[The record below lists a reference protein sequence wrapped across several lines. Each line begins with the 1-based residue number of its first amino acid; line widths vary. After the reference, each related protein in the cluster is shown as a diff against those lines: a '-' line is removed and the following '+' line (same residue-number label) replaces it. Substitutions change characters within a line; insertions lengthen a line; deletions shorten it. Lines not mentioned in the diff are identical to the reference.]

1 MGGSFDVV
9 VIGGGP
15 GGYVAALR
23 AAQLGAK
30 TAIVEKDR
38 MGGTCLVRGCIPTKA
53 LLQSAELYT
62 EVKAGAPFGVV
73 VDNLRFDWPA
83 AQKRKT
89 QVVDQ
94 LVKGVEGLLKAGGVT
109 SIRGTARLGGKGV
122 IELDGDQL
130 QARDIVIATGSAISR
145 VPIPGAEL
153 TIDSDRIL
161 ELQEVPKRLA
171 VIGGGVVGM
180 EFAAMFAAL
189 GSKVS
194 VLEML
199 PQVLAMVDSDL
210 VAVYTKHLAK
220 LGGEIHT
227 NSKVTEVAKSGGALR
242 VKFSEGGQDGA
253 VDADQVLMAVG
264 RVPYTQG
271 LEAEKAGVKLERGR
285 VVVDEHLHTDADGVW
300 AIGDVIGGIMLAHV
314 ASYEGVCAV
323 ENIAGHQRTPDY
335 HAAPNCIYTDPEIAH
350 VGLGEKE
357 AKDKGIAVKVGRF
370 PFAASGRALTLGQ
383 TEGYAKVLAD
393 PESGKLLGAHII
405 GPRATDLIAEAT
417 LAIQTGLTMEQL
429 DLTIHAHPTL
439 PESLMEAAL
448 AAQGRAIH
456 VANRRTALPSGAAGG
471 AASPT
476 SGEANQVH
484 SGAISRGAASPT
496 SGEANQAPS
505 GSPTSGEVDQVP
517 TGGMAATSS
526 HRGESNQ
533 NQEKPMAA
541 TVKPSSTPPL
551 VPSAITRK
559 ALELTRDNKDF
570 LLGMH
575 RQMQLIRRF
584 EERAQEQYTKAK
596 IGGYC
601 HLNIGEEATV
611 VGGILALKPNDWIFT
626 SYREHGHAI
635 ARGVDPKAVMAELF
649 GKETG
654 TSHGR
659 GGSMHLVDYGKR
671 FMGGY
676 GIVGGHLPLAVGGAW
691 AVKYR
696 KQPDVIFCM
705 FGDGATNIGAFHE
718 SLNMAKVFNLPVVW
732 YCVNNR
738 YGMGT
743 PVEKASAVADIYKKA
758 CAYDMES
765 IQVDGM
771 NLREVLLKTSEI
783 VEKTRADS
791 EPRFIEAL
799 CYRFRGH
806 SVVDPDK
813 YRSEEDKVKWR
824 KADPIVGFEH
834 ELEKSSLADEEYFKN
849 VRVEIDNEVKDIIQY
864 ADESPDPKTEDLYK
878 YVYAGQWDNDP
889 ALRAER
895 V

>member
-1 MGGSFDVV
+1 MAGSFDLV

-30 TAIVEKDR
+30 VAVVEKDR

-53 LLQSAELYT
+53 LLQSSELYT
-62 EVKAGAPFGVV
+62 LAREGAPFGLVA
-73 VDNLRFDWPA
+73 DGIGFDWA
-83 AQKRKT
+83 VAQKRKT
-89 QVVDQ
+89 AVVDQ

-109 SIRGTARLGGKGV
+109 TLKGSARLAGKGV
-122 IELDGDQL
+122 VDVSGDQV
-130 QARDIVIATGSAISR
+130 QAKDIVIATGSAIAR
-145 VPIPGAEL
+145 IPLPGADL
-153 TIDSDRIL
+153 TIDSDQIL
-161 ELQEVPKRLA
+161 ELKEVPRRLA

-189 GSKVS
+189 GSKVT

-210 VAVYTKHLAK
+210 VAVYIKHLAG
-220 LGGEIHT
+220 LGGDIHT
-227 NSKVTEVAKSGGALR
+227 NSKVAEVVKQSGGLQVR
-242 VKFSEGGQDGA
+242 FSTGGEGGA
-253 VDADQVLMAVG
+253 VDADQVLLAVG

-285 VVVDEHLHTDADGVW
+285 VVVDEHLHTDADGIW

-323 ENIAGHQRTPDY
+323 ENIAGHSSRVPDY

-357 AKDKGIAVKVGRF
+357 AKEKGLDVKVGRF

-383 TEGYAKVLAD
+383 SEGFAKVIAD
-393 PESGKLLGAHII
+393 AQSGKLLGAHII

-417 LAIQTGLTMEQL
+417 LAIQNGLTLEQV

-456 VANRRTALPSGAAGG
+456 IANKR
-471 AASPT
+471 
-476 SGEANQVH
+476 
-484 SGAISRGAASPT
+484 
-496 SGEANQAPS
+496 AP
-505 GSPTSGEVDQVP
+505 
-517 TGGMAATSS
+517 
-526 HRGESNQ
+526 
-533 NQEKPMAA
+533 
-541 TVKPSSTPPL
+541 
-551 VPSAITRK
+551 VPSAVAGASGASAQPTAK
-559 ALELTRDNKDF
+559 ATIQNREEQMAAPIKIPTAAPPNGAINPKSLEPTKANRDV
-570 LLGMH
+570 LLGLH

-611 VGGILALKPNDWIFT
+611 VGGVLALRPNDWIFT

-635 ARGVDPKAVMAELF
+635 ARGIEPKAVMAELF

-659 GGSMHLVDYGKR
+659 GGSMHLVDVSKR

-691 AVKYR
+691 AVKYQ
-696 KQPDVIFCM
+696 KQPDVVFCM

-718 SLNMAKVFNLPVVW
+718 SLNMSKVFDLPVVW
-732 YCVNNR
+732 FCVNNR

-765 IQVDGM
+765 IQIDGM
-771 NLREVLLKTSEI
+771 NVREVLLRTSEI
-783 VEKTRADS
+783 VEKTRKDS
-791 EPRFIEAL
+791 VPRFIESL

-813 YRSEEDKVKWR
+813 YRSAEDKEKWR
-824 KADPIVGFEH
+824 KADPIVAFEH
-834 ELEKSSLADEEYFKN
+834 ELEKSGLADEEYFQKL
-849 VRVEIDNEVKDIIQY
+849 RQEIDAEIRDVIEF
-864 ADESPDPKTEDLYK
+864 ADNSPDPSVADLYK
-878 YVYAGQWDNDP
+878 YTYAGQWDNRP
-889 ALRAER
+889 ELRTER

>member
-1 MGGSFDVV
+1 MAGSFDVV

-53 LLQSAELYT
+53 LLQSSELYT
-62 EVKAGAPFGVV
+62 LAKAGQPFGLVT
-73 VDNLRFDWPA
+73 DKIGFDWPT
-83 AQKRKT
+83 AQKRKS

-94 LVKGVEGLLKAGGVT
+94 LVKGVEGLLKAGGVNSFT
-109 SIRGTARLGGKGV
+109 GAARLAGHGV
-122 IELDGDQL
+122 IDVSGESI
-130 QARDIVIATGSAISR
+130 QARDIVIATGSAVARIQL
-145 VPIPGAEL
+145 PGAEL
-153 TIDSDRIL
+153 TIDSDQIL
-161 ELQEVPKRLA
+161 ELKDVPRRLA

-189 GSKVS
+189 GSKVT

-199 PQVLAMVDSDL
+199 PQVLAMVESDI
-210 VAVYTKHLAK
+210 VATYTKHLAGLGAVIHTDSK
-220 LGGEIHT
+220 VSEVVKGNGGLQVRFSTGGE
-227 NSKVTEVAKSGGALR
+227 GG
-242 VKFSEGGQDGA
+242 V
-253 VDADQVLMAVG
+253 VDADQVLLAVG
-264 RVPYTQG
+264 RVPYTRG
-271 LEAEKAGVKLERGR
+271 LEAEKAGVKLDRHR

-323 ENIAGHQRTPDY
+323 ENIAGHSPRTPDY

-357 AKDKGIAVKVGRF
+357 AKEKGIAVKIGRF

-383 TEGYAKVLAD
+383 SEGYVKVLAD
-393 PESGKLLGAHII
+393 AESGKLLGAHII

-417 LAIQTGLTMEQL
+417 LAVQNGLTMEQL
-429 DLTIHAHPTL
+429 DRTIHAHPTL

-456 VANRRTALPSGAAGG
+456 IPNRRSSPPAPTQTADIKQNR
-471 AASPT
+471 
-476 SGEANQVH
+476 EK
-484 SGAISRGAASPT
+484 
-496 SGEANQAPS
+496 E
-505 GSPTSGEVDQVP
+505 
-517 TGGMAATSS
+517 MAATI
-526 HRGESNQ
+526 
-533 NQEKPMAA
+533 
-541 TVKPSSTPPL
+541 KPSAPPPP
-551 VPSAITRK
+551 PSAITPK
-559 ALELTRDNKDF
+559 SLELKKENRDF
-570 LLGMH
+570 LLGLH

-611 VGGILALKPNDWIFT
+611 VGGVLALKKNDYIFT

-635 ARGVDPKAVMAELF
+635 ARGIDPKAVMAELF

-659 GGSMHLVDYGKR
+659 GGSMHMFDADLR

-676 GIVGGHLPLAVGGAW
+676 GIVGGHLPLAVGGGW
-691 AVKYR
+691 AVRYH
-696 KQPDVIFCM
+696 KQKDVVFCM

-718 SLNMAKVFNLPVVW
+718 SLNMAKVFHLPVVW
-732 YCVNNR
+732 FCINNR

-743 PVEKASAVADIYKKA
+743 PVEAASAVADIYKKA

-771 NLREVLLKTSEI
+771 NLREVMLRTSEI
-783 VEKTRADS
+783 VEKTRNDS

-799 CYRFRGH
+799 CYRFKGH

-813 YRSEEDKVKWR
+813 YRSNEDKEKYR
-824 KADPIVGFEH
+824 KADPIVAFEH
-834 ELEKSSLADEEYFKN
+834 ELEKSGLADEEYFKT
-849 VRVEIDNEVKDIIQY
+849 VRQEIDTEVRDVIQF
-864 ADESPDPKTEDLYK
+864 ADESPDPKVDDLYK
-878 YVYAGQWDNDP
+878 YVYAGQWENRP
-889 ALRAER
+889 ELKSEP

>member
-1 MGGSFDVV
+1 MASSFDVV

-23 AAQLGAK
+23 AAQLGAS

-53 LLQSAELYT
+53 LLQSTELYSLA
-62 EVKAGAPFGVV
+62 KGGQPFGLVT
-73 VDNLRFDWPA
+73 DNVGFDWPT

-109 SIRGTARLGGKGV
+109 SLHGAARLAGKGQV
-122 IELDGDQL
+122 AIDSE
-130 QARDIVIATGSAISR
+130 AITAKDIVIATGSAISR
-145 VPIPGAEL
+145 IPLKGAEL

-161 ELQEVPKRLA
+161 ELKEIPARLA

-189 GSKVS
+189 GTKVT

-199 PQVLAMVDSDL
+199 PQVLPMVDADL
-210 VAVYTKHLAK
+210 VTAYAKHLTG
-220 LGGEIHT
+220 LGGVIQT
-227 NSKVTEVAKSGGALR
+227 NAKVTEVVKSKGGLQ
-242 VKFSEGGQDGA
+242 VQFSAGGEGGA
-253 VDADQVLMAVG
+253 VDADQVLLAVG
-264 RVPYTQG
+264 RSPYTEG
-271 LEAEKAGVKLERGR
+271 LGAEEAGVKLARGR
-285 VVVDEHLHTDADGVW
+285 VVVDPHLRTTADHVW

-314 ASYEGVCAV
+314 ASYEGVCAI
-323 ENIAGHQRTPDY
+323 ENIAGHSSRVPDY
-335 HAAPNCIYTDPEIAH
+335 HAAPNCVYTDPEIAH

-357 AKDKGIAVKVGRF
+357 AKDKGLDVRVGRF

-383 TEGYAKVLAD
+383 SEGFVKVIAD
-393 PESGKLLGAHII
+393 AGSGRLLGAHII

-417 LAIQTGLTMEQL
+417 LAIQNGLTLEQL

-456 VANRRTALPSGAAGG
+456 IANRKISTPHPAPAAPTPPAAAHSAVGAA
-471 AASPT
+471 PP
-476 SGEANQVH
+476 H
-484 SGAISRGAASPT
+484 
-496 SGEANQAPS
+496 
-505 GSPTSGEVDQVP
+505 SGEV
-517 TGGMAATSS
+517 
-526 HRGESNQ
+526 
-533 NQEKPMAA
+533 
-541 TVKPSSTPPL
+541 SSTPHL
-551 VPSAITRK
+551 APSSPQRGEAKSNNPVVAAVEVSPKT
-559 ALELTRDNKDF
+559 LELSKDNKDL
-570 LLGMH
+570 LLGLH
-575 RQMQLIRRF
+575 REMQLIRRF

-611 VGGILALKPNDWIFT
+611 VGGITALKPNDYIFT

-659 GGSMHLVDYGKR
+659 GGSMHMFDARLR

-676 GIVGGHLPLAVGGAW
+676 GIVGGHLPLASGAGW
-691 AVKYR
+691 AVRYR
-696 KQPDVIFCM
+696 KTKDVVFCM

-718 SLNMAKVFNLPVVW
+718 SLNFAKVFKLPVVW
-732 YCVNNR
+732 FCINNR

-743 PVEKASAVADIYKKA
+743 PVEAASAVKDIYKKA

-771 NLREVLLKTSEI
+771 NLLEVMLRTSEM

-791 EPRFIEAL
+791 EPRFVEAL
-799 CYRFRGH
+799 CYRFKGH

-813 YRSEEDKVKWR
+813 YRSQEDKEKWR
-824 KADPIVGFEH
+824 KADPIVFFEH
-834 ELEKSSLADEEYFKN
+834 ELEKAGLADEEYFKN
-849 VRVEIDNEVKDIIQY
+849 VRVEVDNEVQEIIKF
-864 ADESPDPKTEDLYK
+864 ADESPDPKPADLYR
-878 YVYAGQWDNDP
+878 YVYAGEWEDRP
-889 ALRAER
+889 ELKAGFE
-895 V
+895 

>member
-1 MGGSFDVV
+1 MTNSYDVV
-9 VIGGGP
+9 VVGGGP

-38 MGGTCLVRGCIPTKA
+38 FGGTCLVRGCIPTKA
-53 LLQSAELYT
+53 LLQSSELFT
-62 EVKAGAPFGVV
+62 LAKDGPRFGVLA
-73 VDNLRFDWPA
+73 DNIAFDWPA

-89 QVVDQ
+89 AVVDQ

-109 SIRGTARLGGKGV
+109 SIRGGARLAGGGA
-122 IELDGDQL
+122 IEVAGERV
-130 QARDIVIATGSAISR
+130 QAKDIIIATGSAVSR
-145 VPIPGAEL
+145 IPLKGAEL
-153 TIDSDRIL
+153 TIDSDAIL
-161 ELQEVPKRLA
+161 ELKEVPQRLA

-189 GSKVS
+189 GSKVT

-199 PQVLAMVDSDL
+199 PQVLPMVDVDL
-210 VAVYTKHLAK
+210 VNVYAKHLAG

-227 NSKVTEVAKSGGALR
+227 DSKVAEVAKVNGSLQVRFSAGG
-242 VKFSEGGQDGA
+242 EGGA
-253 VDADQVLMAVG
+253 VDADRVLLAVG
-264 RVPYTQG
+264 RSPYTEG
-271 LEAEKAGVKLERGR
+271 LGAEAAGVKLERGR
-285 VVVDEHLHTDADGVW
+285 VVVDEHLRTSAPGVW

-323 ENIAGHQRTPDY
+323 ENIAGHARTPDY
-335 HAAPNCIYTDPEIAH
+335 HAAPNCVYTDPEIAH

-357 AKDKGIAVKVGRF
+357 AREKGLDIKIGRF
-370 PFAASGRALTLGQ
+370 PFAAAARAMTLGQ
-383 TEGYAKVLAD
+383 TEGFVKVVSDA
-393 PESGKLLGAHII
+393 ESGRILGVHIV

-417 LAIQTGLTMEQL
+417 LAVQNELTLEQIDLTM
-429 DLTIHAHPTL
+429 HAHPTL
-439 PESLMEAAL
+439 PEALYEAAL

-456 VANRRTALPSGAAGG
+456 ITNRRSGLPTTWGAPAAPQGAAGVG
-471 AASPT
+471 RDTPPT
-476 SGEANQVH
+476 TTATLPLHNREEKMV
-484 SGAISRGAASPT
+484 
-496 SGEANQAPS
+496 AP
-505 GSPTSGEVDQVP
+505 
-517 TGGMAATSS
+517 
-526 HRGESNQ
+526 
-533 NQEKPMAA
+533 
-541 TVKPSSTPPL
+541 VKPPAPPL
-551 VPSAITRK
+551 PAAITAK
-559 ALELTRDNKDF
+559 MLELTKENREF
-570 LLGMH
+570 LLGIH
-575 RQMQLIRRF
+575 RTMQLIRRF

-601 HLNIGEEATV
+601 HLNIGEEAAV
-611 VGGILALKPNDWIFT
+611 VGGILPLKLTDYIFT

-659 GGSMHLVDYGKR
+659 GGSMHMFDAKLR

-676 GIVGGHLPLAVGGAW
+676 GIVGGHLPLATGGGW

-696 KQPDVIFCM
+696 KQKDVVECL

-718 SLNMAKVFNLPVVW
+718 SLNYSKVFGLPVVW

-743 PVEKASAVADIYKKA
+743 PVEAASAVKDIYKKA

-771 NLREVLLKTSEI
+771 NVREVLLRTAEI
-783 VEKTRADS
+783 VEKVRADS
-791 EPRFIEAL
+791 QPRFIEAL
-799 CYRFRGH
+799 CYRFKGH

-813 YRSEEDKVKWR
+813 YRSAEDKEKFR
-824 KADPIVGFEH
+824 KADPIVAFEH
-834 ELEKSSLADEEYFKN
+834 ELEKSGLADEEYFRS
-849 VRVEIDNEVKDIIQY
+849 VRQDVEAEVQDIIKF
-864 ADESPDPKTEDLYK
+864 ADESPDPKVEELYK
-878 YVYAGQWDNDP
+878 YVYSGDWEERP
-889 ALRAER
+889 ELRGNPL
-895 V
+895 

>member
-1 MGGSFDVV
+1 MAGSFDLV

-23 AAQLGAK
+23 AAQLGAR

-53 LLQSAELYT
+53 LLQSSELYT
-62 EVKAGAPFGVV
+62 MARDGAAFGLVA
-73 VDNLRFDWPA
+73 DNVGFDWSA
-83 AQKRKT
+83 AQKRKGS
-89 QVVDQ
+89 VVDQ

-109 SIRGTARLGGKGV
+109 SFKGGARLAGKGV
-122 IELDGDQL
+122 VEVAGDRL
-130 QARDIVIATGSAISR
+130 QAKDIVIATGSAVARI
-145 VPIPGAEL
+145 PLPGAEL
-153 TIDSDRIL
+153 TIDSDQVL
-161 ELQEVPKRLA
+161 ELKEVPRRLA

-189 GSKVS
+189 GSKVT

-199 PQVLAMVDSDL
+199 PQVLAMVDADL
-210 VAVYTKHLAK
+210 VAVYSKHLSK
-220 LGGEIHT
+220 VGGEIHT
-227 NSKVTEVAKSGGALR
+227 DSKVSEVVKRNGALQVR
-242 VKFSEGGQDGA
+242 FSTGGEGGA
-253 VDADQVLMAVG
+253 VDADQVLLAVG
-264 RVPYTQG
+264 RTPYTQG
-271 LEAEKAGVKLERGR
+271 LDAEKAGVKLDRGR
-285 VVVDEHLHTDADGVW
+285 VVVDDHLRTSADGVW

-323 ENIAGHQRTPDY
+323 ENIAGHGDRVPDY
-335 HAAPNCIYTDPEIAH
+335 HAAPNCVYTDPEIAH

-357 AKDKGIAVKVGRF
+357 AKEKGISVKVGKF
-370 PFAASGRALTLGQ
+370 PFAAAGRALTLGQ
-383 TEGYAKVLAD
+383 TEGFVKVIAD
-393 PESGKLLGAHII
+393 AESGKLLGAHII

-417 LAIQTGLTMEQL
+417 LAIQNGLTLEQI

-456 VANRRTALPSGAAGG
+456 IANRKSNAPTGAFG
-471 AASPT
+471 ATSP
-476 SGEANQVH
+476 A
-484 SGAISRGAASPT
+484 
-496 SGEANQAPS
+496 
-505 GSPTSGEVDQVP
+505 SGEVKNLQNREKNMVAP
-517 TGGMAATSS
+517 VKSS
-526 HRGESNQ
+526 S
-533 NQEKPMAA
+533 
-541 TVKPSSTPPL
+541 PPPAPRA
-551 VPSAITRK
+551 VNPK
-559 ALELTRDNKDF
+559 ALELTKDNRDF
-570 LLGMH
+570 LLGLH

-611 VGGILALKPNDWIFT
+611 VGGILALQANDWIFT

-659 GGSMHLVDYGKR
+659 GGSMHLVDYKRR

-718 SLNMAKVFNLPVVW
+718 SLNMAKVFDLPVVW
-732 YCVNNR
+732 FCVNNR

-765 IQVDGM
+765 IQIDGM
-771 NLREVLLKTSEI
+771 NLREVMLRTSEI
-783 VEKTRADS
+783 VEKTRKDS
-791 EPRFIEAL
+791 VPRFIESL

-813 YRSEEDKVKWR
+813 YRSAEDKEKYR
-824 KADPIVGFEH
+824 KADPIVAFEH
-834 ELEKSSLADEEYFKN
+834 ELEKSGLADEEYFKS
-849 VRVEIDNEVKDIIQY
+849 VRQEIDAEVRDIIEY
-864 ADESPDPKTEDLYK
+864 ADQSPDPNPDDLYK
-878 YVYAGQWDNDP
+878 YTYAGEWADRP
-889 ALRAER
+889 ELRADR

>member
-1 MGGSFDVV
+1 MPSSFDVL

-23 AAQLGAK
+23 AAQLGAA

-53 LLQSAELYT
+53 LLQSTELYSLAKGG
-62 EVKAGAPFGVV
+62 EPFGLVTG
-73 VDNLRFDWPA
+73 NLGFDWTA

-89 QVVDQ
+89 GVVDQ

-109 SIRGTARLGGKGV
+109 SFSGAARLAGGGKVAIGNETV
-122 IELDGDQL
+122 DVKDV
-130 QARDIVIATGSAISR
+130 VIATGSAVSR
-145 VPIPGAEL
+145 IPLKGAEL

-161 ELQEVPKRLA
+161 ELKEVPKRLA

-189 GSKVS
+189 GTKVT

-199 PQVLAMVDSDL
+199 PQVLPMVDADL
-210 VAVYTKHLAK
+210 VRTYLKHLDG
-220 LGGEIHT
+220 LGAVVHT
-227 NSKVTEVAKSGGALR
+227 EARVSEVAKNGGALQVR
-242 VKFSEGGQDGA
+242 FSAGGEGGA
-253 VDADQVLMAVG
+253 VDADQVLLAIG
-264 RVPYTQG
+264 RSPYTEG
-271 LEAEKAGVKLERGR
+271 LGAEEAGVKLERGR

-323 ENIAGHQRTPDY
+323 ENIAGHAPRTPDY
-335 HAAPNCIYTDPEIAH
+335 HAVPNCIYTEPEIAH
-350 VGLGEKE
+350 VGLGEKD
-357 AKDKGIAVKVGRF
+357 AKDKGLDVKIGRF

-383 TEGYAKVLAD
+383 SEGFTTVIAD
-393 PESGKLLGAHII
+393 ARSGKLLGAHIV

-417 LAIQTGLTMEQL
+417 LAIQNGLTMEQL

-456 VANRRTALPSGAAGG
+456 IANRRTAQPQAQQ
-471 AASPT
+471 ASSPART
-476 SGEANQVH
+476 APVNNQSV
-484 SGAISRGAASPT
+484 
-496 SGEANQAPS
+496 
-505 GSPTSGEVDQVP
+505 
-517 TGGMAATSS
+517 
-526 HRGESNQ
+526 
-533 NQEKPMAA
+533 A
-541 TVKPSSTPPL
+541 TVKAPPSVGQITPD
-551 VPSAITRK
+551 K
-559 ALELTRDNKDF
+559 LELKKENRDV
-570 LLGMH
+570 LLKLH
-575 RQMQLIRRF
+575 REMQLIRRF
-584 EERAQEQYTKAK
+584 EERAQDQYTRAK

-601 HLNIGEEATV
+601 HLNLGEEATV
-611 VGGILALKPNDWIFT
+611 VGGIFALKPNDYIFT

-659 GGSMHLVDYGKR
+659 GGSMHMFDADLR

-676 GIVGGHLPLAVGGAW
+676 GIVGGHLPLAAGAGW
-691 AVKYR
+691 AVRYK
-696 KQPDVIFCM
+696 KQKDVVFCM

-718 SLNMAKVFNLPVVW
+718 SLNLSKVFKLPVVW
-732 YCVNNR
+732 YCINNR

-743 PVEKASAVADIYKKA
+743 PVESASAVPDIYKKA

-771 NLREVLLKTSEI
+771 NLREVLLKTSEM
-783 VEKTRADS
+783 VEKTRGDS
-791 EPRFIEAL
+791 EPRFVEAL
-799 CYRFRGH
+799 CARFKGH

-813 YRSEEDKVKWR
+813 YRSSEDKEKGR
-824 KADPIVGFEH
+824 KADPIVAF
-834 ELEKSSLADEEYFKN
+834 ELELEQSGLADDEYFKS
-849 VRVEIDNEVKDIIQY
+849 VRQEVDAQVQDIVKF
-864 ADESPDPKTEDLYK
+864 ADESPDPKVDDLYR
-878 YVYAGQWDNDP
+878 YVYNAEWDDRP
-889 ALRAER
+889 ELKAPQ

>member
-1 MGGSFDVV
+1 VPSSFDVV

-23 AAQLGAK
+23 AAQLGAS

-53 LLQSAELYT
+53 LLQSTELYT
-62 EVKAGAPFGVV
+62 LARAGKPFGLVA
-73 VDNLRFDWPA
+73 DGIGFDWSA
-83 AQKRKT
+83 AQKRKNT
-89 QVVDQ
+89 VVDQ

-109 SIRGTARLGGKGV
+109 SYRGAGRLAGGGKVVVG
-122 IELDGDQL
+122 GDTIT
-130 QARDIVIATGSAISR
+130 AKDVVIATGSGISR
-145 VPIPGAEL
+145 IPLKGAEL

-161 ELQEVPKRLA
+161 ELAEVPGRLA

-189 GSKVS
+189 GTKVT

-199 PQVLAMVDSDL
+199 PQVLPMVDADL
-210 VAVYTKHLAK
+210 VAAYAKHLAG
-220 LGGEIHT
+220 LGGAIQT
-227 NSKVTEVAKSGGALR
+227 DAKVTEVVKTRNGLQVQFSTGGEGGAC
-242 VKFSEGGQDGA
+242 
-253 VDADQVLMAVG
+253 DADQVLLAVG
-264 RVPYTQG
+264 RSPYTEG
-271 LEAEKAGVKLERGR
+271 LGAEEAGVKLERGR
-285 VVVDEHLHTDADGVW
+285 VVVDQNLRTTADGVW

-323 ENIAGHQRTPDY
+323 ENIAGRSQRTPDY
-335 HAAPNCIYTDPEIAH
+335 HAVPNCVYTEPEIAH
-350 VGLGEKE
+350 VGLGEKD
-357 AKDKGIAVKVGRF
+357 AKDKGLEVKIGRF
-370 PFAASGRALTLGQ
+370 PFVASGRALTLGQ
-383 TEGYAKVLAD
+383 SEGFAKVIAD
-393 PESGKLLGAHII
+393 AGSGKILGAHIV

-417 LAIQTGLTMEQL
+417 LAIQNGLTLEQL

-456 VANRRTALPSGAAGG
+456 VPNRRSAAP
-471 AASPT
+471 APAP
-476 SGEANQVH
+476 Q
-484 SGAISRGAASPT
+484 P
-496 SGEANQAPS
+496 QA
-505 GSPTSGEVDQVP
+505 TVP
-517 TGGMAATSS
+517 TARA
-526 HRGESNQ
+526 Q
-533 NQEKPMAA
+533 NRERQMVAS
-541 TVKPSSTPPL
+541 VKAPPSSPQI
-551 VPSAITRK
+551 SAK
-559 ALELTRDNKDF
+559 QLELKKENRDF
-570 LLGMH
+570 LLGLH
-575 RQMQLIRRF
+575 RQMQFIRRF
-584 EERAQEQYTKAK
+584 EERTQEQYTKAK

-611 VGGILALKPNDWIFT
+611 VGGIYPLQKSDYIFT

-635 ARGVDPKAVMAELF
+635 TRGVDPKAVMAELF

-659 GGSMHLVDYGKR
+659 GGSMHMFDANLR

-676 GIVGGHLPLAVGGAW
+676 GIVGGHLPLASGAGW
-691 AVKYR
+691 AVRYR
-696 KQPDVIFCM
+696 KEKDVVFCM

-718 SLNMAKVFNLPVVW
+718 SLNFSKVFKLPVVW
-732 YCVNNR
+732 YCINNR

-743 PVEKASAVADIYKKA
+743 PVELASAVKDIYKKA

-771 NLREVLLKTSEI
+771 NVREVMLRTSEMI
-783 VEKTRADS
+783 EKTRADS

-799 CYRFRGH
+799 CYRFKGH

-813 YRSEEDKVKWR
+813 YRSAEDKEKWR
-824 KADPIVGFEH
+824 KADPIVFFEH
-834 ELEKSSLADEEYFKN
+834 ELEKAGLADEEYFKS
-849 VRVEIDNEVKDIIQY
+849 VRQEIDAEVQEIIKF
-864 ADESPDPKTEDLYK
+864 ADESPEPKTDELYR
-878 YVYAGQWDNDP
+878 YVYAGEWEDRP
-889 ALRAER
+889 ELKSPE

>member
-1 MGGSFDVV
+1 MARSFDVV

-23 AAQLGAK
+23 AAQLGAT

-53 LLQSAELYT
+53 LLQSSELYT
-62 EVKAGAPFGVV
+62 QARDGAAFGVV
-73 VDNLRFDWPA
+73 ADRIGFDWSA

-89 QVVDQ
+89 SVVDQ

-109 SIRGTARLGGKGV
+109 SFIGGARLAGRGV
-122 IELDGDQL
+122 VDVGSEQL
-130 QARDIVIATGSAISR
+130 QAKDIVIATGSAIAR
-145 VPIPGAEL
+145 IPLPGAEL
-153 TIDSDRIL
+153 TIDSDQIL
-161 ELQEVPKRLA
+161 ELKDAPRRLA

-189 GSKVS
+189 GSKVT

-199 PQVLAMVDSDL
+199 PQVLSMVDADL
-210 VAVYTKHLAK
+210 VASYTKHFSK

-227 NSKVTEVAKSGGALR
+227 DSKVSEVVKKNGGLQVR
-242 VKFSEGGQDGA
+242 FSTGGEGGV
-253 VDADQVLMAVG
+253 VDADQVLLAVG
-264 RVPYTQG
+264 RVPYTHG
-271 LEAEKAGVKLERGR
+271 LDAEKAGVKLERGR
-285 VVVDEHLHTDADGVW
+285 VVVDDHLRTTADGVW

-323 ENIAGHQRTPDY
+323 ENIAGHSNRVPDY

-357 AKDKGIAVKVGRF
+357 ARDKGIAVKVGKF
-370 PFAASGRALTLGQ
+370 PFAAAGRALTLGQ
-383 TEGYAKVLAD
+383 TEGFVKVIAD
-393 PESGKLLGAHII
+393 AESGKLLGAHIV

-417 LAIQTGLTMEQL
+417 LAIQNGLTLEQV

-439 PESLMEAAL
+439 PESFMEAAL

-456 VANRRTALPSGAAGG
+456 ITNRRSAAPATPTTAPA
-471 AASPT
+471 T
-476 SGEANQVH
+476 NQNRE
-484 SGAISRGAASPT
+484 S
-496 SGEANQAPS
+496 Q
-505 GSPTSGEVDQVP
+505 
-517 TGGMAATSS
+517 MAA
-526 HRGESNQ
+526 
-533 NQEKPMAA
+533 P
-541 TVKPSSTPPL
+541 VKPSTSTPPP
-551 VPSAITRK
+551 VAPSTIDAK
-559 ALELTRDNKDF
+559 KLELTKQNRDF
-570 LLGMH
+570 LLAMH
-575 RQMQLIRRF
+575 REMQLIRRF

-611 VGGILALKPNDWIFT
+611 VGGILALKANDWIFT

-659 GGSMHLVDYGKR
+659 GGSMHLVDYSRR

-691 AVKYR
+691 AVKYQ
-696 KQPDVIFCM
+696 KHPDVVFCM

-718 SLNMAKVFNLPVVW
+718 SLNMAKVFDLPVVW
-732 YCVNNR
+732 FCVNNR

-765 IQVDGM
+765 IQIDGM
-771 NLREVLLKTSEI
+771 NVREVMLRTSEI
-783 VEKTRADS
+783 VEKTRQDS
-791 EPRFIEAL
+791 VPRFIESL

-813 YRSEEDKVKWR
+813 YRSAEDKEKWR
-824 KADPIVGFEH
+824 KSDPIVAFEH
-834 ELEKSSLADEEYFKN
+834 ELEKSGLADEEYFKN
-849 VRVEIDNEVKDIIQY
+849 VRQQVDAEVREAIEY
-864 ADESPDPKTEDLYK
+864 ADESPDPNVADLYK
-878 YVYAGQWDNDP
+878 YTYAGEWADRP
-889 ALRAER
+889 ELRAER

>member
-1 MGGSFDVV
+1 MASSFDVV

-23 AAQLGAK
+23 AAQLGAS
-30 TAIVEKDR
+30 TAIIEKDR

-53 LLQSAELYT
+53 LLQSTELYSLA
-62 EVKAGAPFGVV
+62 KGGRPFGLVT
-73 VDNLRFDWPA
+73 DNVGFDWPT

-94 LVKGVEGLLKAGGVT
+94 LVKGVEGLLKAAGVT
-109 SIRGTARLGGKGV
+109 SLHGAARLAGKGQV
-122 IELDGDQL
+122 AIDGESIT
-130 QARDIVIATGSAISR
+130 AKDIVIATGSAISR
-145 VPIPGAEL
+145 IPLKGAEL

-161 ELQEVPKRLA
+161 ELKEIPARLA

-189 GSKVS
+189 GTKVT

-199 PQVLAMVDSDL
+199 PQVLPMVDADR
-210 VAVYTKHLAK
+210 VTAYAKHLAG
-220 LGGEIHT
+220 LGAVIHT
-227 NSKVTEVAKSGGALR
+227 NAKVTEAVKSKGGLQ
-242 VKFSEGGQDGA
+242 VQFSAGGEGGA
-253 VDADQVLMAVG
+253 VDADQVLLAVG
-264 RVPYTQG
+264 RSPYTEG
-271 LEAEKAGVKLERGR
+271 LGAEEAGVKLERGR
-285 VVVDEHLHTDADGVW
+285 VVVDPHLRTTADHVW

-314 ASYEGVCAV
+314 ASYEGVCAI
-323 ENIAGHQRTPDY
+323 ENIAGHSSRVPDY
-335 HAAPNCIYTDPEIAH
+335 HAAPNCVYTDPEIAH

-357 AKDKGIAVKVGRF
+357 AKDKGIEVRVGRF

-383 TEGYAKVLAD
+383 SEGFAKVIAD
-393 PESGKLLGAHII
+393 AGSGKLLGAHII

-417 LAIQTGLTMEQL
+417 LAIQNGLTLEQL

-456 VANRRTALPSGAAGG
+456 FGNRKSSTPHPAPAA
-471 AASPT
+471 PT
-476 SGEANQVH
+476 SPH
-484 SGAISRGAASPT
+484 
-496 SGEANQAPS
+496 
-505 GSPTSGEVDQVP
+505 SGEVSSAPDDSAPKQSAPLP
-517 TGGMAATSS
+517 TSPL
-526 HRGESNQ
+526 RGEVKASHN
-533 NQEKPMAA
+533 PVVAA
-541 TVKPSSTPPL
+541 VEVSPKT
-551 VPSAITRK
+551 
-559 ALELTRDNKDF
+559 LELSKDNKDL
-570 LLGMH
+570 LLGLH
-575 RQMQLIRRF
+575 REMQLIRRF

-611 VGGILALKPNDWIFT
+611 VGGITALKPNDYIFT

-659 GGSMHLVDYGKR
+659 GGSMHMFDARLR

-676 GIVGGHLPLAVGGAW
+676 GIVGGHLPLASGAGW
-691 AVKYR
+691 AVRYR
-696 KQPDVIFCM
+696 KTKDVVFCM

-718 SLNMAKVFNLPVVW
+718 SLNFAKVFKLPVVW
-732 YCVNNR
+732 FCINNR

-743 PVEKASAVADIYKKA
+743 PVEAASAVADIYKKA

-771 NLREVLLKTSEI
+771 NLLEVMLRTSEM

-799 CYRFRGH
+799 CYRFKGH

-813 YRSEEDKVKWR
+813 YRSAEDKEKWR
-824 KADPIVGFEH
+824 KADPIVFFEH
-834 ELEKSSLADEEYFKN
+834 ELEKAGLADEEYFKN
-849 VRVEIDNEVKDIIQY
+849 VRVEVDNQVQEIIKF
-864 ADESPDPKTEDLYK
+864 ADESPDPKPADLYR
-878 YVYAGQWDNDP
+878 YVYAGEWEDRP
-889 ALRAER
+889 ELKAGPE
-895 V
+895 

>member
-1 MGGSFDVV
+1 MAGSFDLV

-23 AAQLGAK
+23 AAQLGAR

-53 LLQSAELYT
+53 LLQSSELYT
-62 EVKAGAPFGVV
+62 MARDGAAFGLVA
-73 VDNLRFDWPA
+73 DNVGFDWSA
-83 AQKRKT
+83 AQKRKGS
-89 QVVDQ
+89 VVDQ

-109 SIRGTARLGGKGV
+109 SYKGGARLAGKGV
-122 IELDGDQL
+122 VEVAGDRL
-130 QARDIVIATGSAISR
+130 QAKDIVIATGSAVARI
-145 VPIPGAEL
+145 PLPGAEL
-153 TIDSDRIL
+153 TIDSDQVL
-161 ELQEVPKRLA
+161 ELKEVPRRLA

-189 GSKVS
+189 GSKVT

-199 PQVLAMVDSDL
+199 PQVLAMVDADL
-210 VAVYTKHLAK
+210 VAVYSKHLSK
-220 LGGEIHT
+220 VGGEIHT
-227 NSKVTEVAKSGGALR
+227 DSKVSEVVKRNGALQVR
-242 VKFSEGGQDGA
+242 FSTGGEGGA
-253 VDADQVLMAVG
+253 VDADQVLLAVG
-264 RVPYTQG
+264 RTPYTQG
-271 LEAEKAGVKLERGR
+271 LDAEKAGVKLDRGR
-285 VVVDEHLHTDADGVW
+285 VVVDDHLRTSADGVW

-323 ENIAGHQRTPDY
+323 ENIAGHGDRVPDY
-335 HAAPNCIYTDPEIAH
+335 HAAPNCVYTDPEIAH

-357 AKDKGIAVKVGRF
+357 AKEKGISVKVGKF
-370 PFAASGRALTLGQ
+370 PFAAAGRALTLGQ
-383 TEGYAKVLAD
+383 TEGFVKVIAD
-393 PESGKLLGAHII
+393 AESGKLLGAHII

-417 LAIQTGLTMEQL
+417 LAIQNGLTLEQI

-456 VANRRTALPSGAAGG
+456 IPNKRTNPAPTPS
-471 AASPT
+471 P
-476 SGEANQVH
+476 
-484 SGAISRGAASPT
+484 
-496 SGEANQAPS
+496 QAEPS
-505 GSPTSGEVDQVP
+505 N
-517 TGGMAATSS
+517 
-526 HRGESNQ
+526 NQ
-533 NQEKPMAA
+533 NREKQMVAP
-541 TVKPSSTPPL
+541 VKPSSSSPPPA
-551 VPSAITRK
+551 PSAVNPK
-559 ALELTRDNKDF
+559 ALELTKDNRDF
-570 LLGMH
+570 LLGLH

-611 VGGILALKPNDWIFT
+611 VGGILALQANDWIFT

-659 GGSMHLVDYGKR
+659 GGSMHLVDYKRR

-718 SLNMAKVFNLPVVW
+718 SLNMAKVFDLPVVW
-732 YCVNNR
+732 FCVNNR

-765 IQVDGM
+765 IQIDGM
-771 NLREVLLKTSEI
+771 NLREVMLRTSEI
-783 VEKTRADS
+783 VEKTRKDS
-791 EPRFIEAL
+791 VPRFIESL

-813 YRSEEDKVKWR
+813 YRSAEDKEKYR
-824 KADPIVGFEH
+824 KADPIVAFEH
-834 ELEKSSLADEEYFKN
+834 ELEKSGLADEEYFKS
-849 VRVEIDNEVKDIIQY
+849 VRQEIDAEVRDIIEY
-864 ADESPDPKTEDLYK
+864 ADQSPDPNPDDLYK
-878 YVYAGQWDNDP
+878 YTYAGEWADRP
-889 ALRAER
+889 ELRADR

>member
-1 MGGSFDVV
+1 MAAGAFDVV

-30 TAIVEKDR
+30 TAIIEKDR
-38 MGGTCLVRGCIPTKA
+38 FGGTCLVRGCIPTKA
-53 LLQSAELYT
+53 LLQSSELYT
-62 EVKAGAPFGVV
+62 LAKGGAPFGLVA
-73 VDNLRFDWPA
+73 DNIAFDWGA

-89 QVVDQ
+89 SVVDQ

-109 SIRGTARLGGKGV
+109 SIKGTARLAGKGV
-122 IELDGDQL
+122 VDVSGDQI
-130 QARDIVIATGSAISR
+130 QAKDIVIATGSAVARI
-145 VPIPGAEL
+145 PLPGAEL
-153 TIDSDRIL
+153 TIDSDQIL
-161 ELQEVPKRLA
+161 ELKDVPKRLS

-189 GSKVS
+189 GSKVT

-199 PQVLAMVDSDL
+199 PQVLPMVDSDL
-210 VAVYTKHLAK
+210 VAAYAKHLTG

-227 NSKVTEVAKSGGALR
+227 SSKVAEVVRQNGALQVRFSSGG
-242 VKFSEGGQDGA
+242 EGGGA
-253 VDADQVLMAVG
+253 VDADQVLLAVG
-264 RVPYTQG
+264 RMPYTQG
-271 LEAEKAGVKLERGR
+271 LDAEKVGVKLDRGR
-285 VVVDEHLHTDADGVW
+285 VVVDQHLHTDAEGVW

-323 ENIAGHQRTPDY
+323 ENIAGHANRTPDY

-350 VGLGEKE
+350 VGVGEKE
-357 AKDKGIAVKVGRF
+357 AKDKGLDVKIGRF

-383 TEGYAKVLAD
+383 SDGFVKVIAD
-393 PESGKLLGAHII
+393 SSSGRLLGAHII

-417 LAIQTGLTMEQL
+417 LAIQNGLTMEQL

-456 VANRRTALPSGAAGG
+456 IANRKSSLPSPAAGSG
-471 AASPT
+471 TSPQ
-476 SGEANQVH
+476 G
-484 SGAISRGAASPT
+484 
-496 SGEANQAPS
+496 
-505 GSPTSGEVDQVP
+505 GEVKNMQNREKQMSAPVK
-517 TGGMAATSS
+517 SS
-526 HRGESNQ
+526 
-533 NQEKPMAA
+533 
-541 TVKPSSTPPL
+541 PPP
-551 VPSAITRK
+551 PSAKTIDPKT
-559 ALELTRDNKDF
+559 LELKKENRDF
-570 LLGMH
+570 LLGIH

-584 EERAQEQYTKAK
+584 EERTQEQYTKAK

-611 VGGILALKPNDWIFT
+611 VGGVLALKANDWIFT

-659 GGSMHLVDYGKR
+659 GGSMHLVDYSKR

-718 SLNMAKVFNLPVVW
+718 SLNMAKVFDLPVVW

-765 IQVDGM
+765 IQIDGM
-771 NLREVLLKTSEI
+771 NVREVLLRTSEI
-783 VEKTRADS
+783 IEKTRADS
-791 EPRFIEAL
+791 VPRFIEAL

-813 YRSEEDKVKWR
+813 YRSAEDKEKWR

-834 ELEKSSLADEEYFKN
+834 ELETSGLADEEYFKN
-849 VRVEIDNEVKDIIQY
+849 VRQEIDAEVREIIQF
-864 ADESPDPKTEDLYK
+864 ADDSPEPSVDDLYN
-878 YVYAGQWDNDP
+878 YTYAGQWDNRP
-889 ALRAER
+889 ELRAER

>member
-1 MGGSFDVV
+1 MEAMAGSFDVL

-23 AAQLGAK
+23 AAQLGAS

-53 LLQSAELYT
+53 LLQSTELYT
-62 EVKAGAPFGVV
+62 LAKEGEKFGLLA
-73 VDNLRFDWPA
+73 DNVGFDWGV
-83 AQKRKT
+83 AQKRKA

-109 SIRGTARLGGKGV
+109 SLRGAARLAGGGKV
-122 IELDGDQL
+122 AVGDDSVT
-130 QARDIVIATGSAISR
+130 AKDIVIATGSAVSR
-145 VPIPGAEL
+145 IPLKGADL

-161 ELQEVPKRLA
+161 ELKEVPGRLA
-171 VIGGGVVGM
+171 IIGGGVVGM

-189 GSKVS
+189 GARVT

-199 PQVLAMVDSDL
+199 PQVLPMVDADL
-210 VAVYTKHLAK
+210 VSVYAKHLGG
-220 LGGEIHT
+220 LGGVIQT
-227 NSKVTEVAKSGGALR
+227 NARVTEVAKNGKGLQVRFSAGG
-242 VKFSEGGQDGA
+242 EGGA
-253 VDADQVLMAVG
+253 VDADQVLLAVG
-264 RVPYTQG
+264 RSPYTEG
-271 LEAEKAGVKLERGR
+271 LGAEAAGVKLERGR
-285 VVVDEHLHTDADGVW
+285 VVVDQHLHTDADGLW

-323 ENIAGHQRTPDY
+323 ENIAGHSQRTPDY
-335 HAAPNCIYTDPEIAH
+335 HAAPNCVYTDPEIAH

-357 AKDKGIAVKVGRF
+357 AKNKGLNVRIGRF

-383 TEGYAKVLAD
+383 SEGFAKVIAD
-393 PESGKLLGAHII
+393 ASSGKILGAHII

-417 LAIQTGLTMEQL
+417 LAIQNGLTLEQL

-456 VANRRTALPSGAAGG
+456 IANRKSAA
-471 AASPT
+471 A
-476 SGEANQVH
+476 
-484 SGAISRGAASPT
+484 
-496 SGEANQAPS
+496 
-505 GSPTSGEVDQVP
+505 VP
-517 TGGMAATSS
+517 PA
-526 HRGESNQ
+526 
-533 NQEKPMAA
+533 
-541 TVKPSSTPPL
+541 STPPPPTPRPAPAEPAKSNNQF
-551 VPSAITRK
+551 VAAVDVSPK
-559 ALELTRDNKDF
+559 ALELNKNNKDQ
-570 LLGMH
+570 LLRLH
-575 RQMQLIRRF
+575 REMQLIRRF

-611 VGGILALKPNDWIFT
+611 VGGISALKPNDYIFT

-659 GGSMHLVDYGKR
+659 GGSMHMFDADLR

-676 GIVGGHLPLAVGGAW
+676 GIVGGHLPLASGAGW
-691 AVKYR
+691 AVRYR
-696 KQPDVIFCM
+696 HAKDVVFCM

-718 SLNMAKVFNLPVVW
+718 SLNFAKVFKLPVVW
-732 YCVNNR
+732 FCINNK

-743 PVEKASAVADIYKKA
+743 AVEKASAVPDIYKKA

-771 NLREVLLKTSEI
+771 NLIEVMLRTSEI

-791 EPRFIEAL
+791 EPRFIESV
-799 CYRFRGH
+799 CYRFKGH

-813 YRSEEDKVKWR
+813 YRSNEEKEKYR
-824 KADPIVGFEH
+824 KADPIVAFES
-834 ELEKSSLADEEYFKN
+834 ELEKAGLADEEYFKN
-849 VRVEIDNEVKDIIQY
+849 VRVEVDNEVQDIIKF
-864 ADESPDPKTEDLYK
+864 ADESPDPKPDELYR
-878 YVYAGQWDNDP
+878 YVYAGEWEDRPELKDG
-889 ALRAER
+889 ARSDG
-895 V
+895 

>member
-1 MGGSFDVV
+1 MAGSFDVV

-23 AAQLGAK
+23 AAQLGAT

-53 LLQSAELYT
+53 LLQSSELYT
-62 EVKAGAPFGVV
+62 QAKGGAQFGLVADKV
-73 VDNLRFDWPA
+73 GFDWGV

-89 QVVDQ
+89 AVVDQ

-109 SIRGTARLGGKGV
+109 SFKSPARLAGRGAVEVGGEQV
-122 IELDGDQL
+122 
-130 QARDIVIATGSAISR
+130 QAKDIVIATGSAVARI
-145 VPIPGAEL
+145 PLPGAEL

-161 ELQEVPKRLA
+161 ELRDVPRRLA

-189 GSKVS
+189 GSEVT

-199 PQVLAMVDSDL
+199 PQVLAMVDADL
-210 VAVYTKHLAK
+210 VAVYTKHLAG
-220 LGGEIHT
+220 LGAVVHT
-227 NSKVTEVAKSGGALR
+227 NSKVSEVVKRNGGLQVR
-242 VKFSEGGQDGA
+242 FSTGGEGGV
-253 VDADQVLMAVG
+253 VDADQVLLSVG

-271 LEAEKAGVKLERGR
+271 LDAEKVGVKLERGR
-285 VVVDEHLHTDADGVW
+285 VVVDEHLHTDADGIW

-323 ENIAGHQRTPDY
+323 ENIAGHANRVPDY
-335 HAAPNCIYTDPEIAH
+335 HAAPNCVYTDPEIAH

-357 AKDKGIAVKVGRF
+357 ARDRGIAVRIGKF
-370 PFAASGRALTLGQ
+370 PFAAAGRALTLGQ
-383 TEGYAKVLAD
+383 TEGFAKVVAAAD
-393 PESGKLLGAHII
+393 SGRILGAHIV

-417 LAIQTGLTMEQL
+417 LAVQNGLTLEQL

-439 PESLMEAAL
+439 PESFFEAAL

-456 VANRRTALPSGAAGG
+456 ITNRRAAAAPAAVSATASTSSNNQNREDQMAAPVK
-471 AASPT
+471 PT
-476 SGEANQVH
+476 S
-484 SGAISRGAASPT
+484 T
-496 SGEANQAPS
+496 
-505 GSPTSGEVDQVP
+505 
-517 TGGMAATSS
+517 
-526 HRGESNQ
+526 
-533 NQEKPMAA
+533 
-541 TVKPSSTPPL
+541 TPPT
-551 VPSAITRK
+551 PNAINPK
-559 ALELTRDNKDF
+559 ALELTKDNRDF

-575 RQMQLIRRF
+575 REMQLIRRF

-611 VGGILALKPNDWIFT
+611 VGGILALKSNDWIFT

-649 GKETG
+649 GRETG

-659 GGSMHLVDYGKR
+659 GGSMHLVDFSRR

-691 AVKYR
+691 AVKY
-696 KQPDVIFCM
+696 KQQSDVVFCM

-718 SLNMAKVFNLPVVW
+718 SLNMAKVFDLPVVW
-732 YCVNNR
+732 FCVNNR

-765 IQVDGM
+765 IQIDGM
-771 NLREVLLKTSEI
+771 NLREVLLRTSEI
-783 VEKTRADS
+783 VEKTRKDS
-791 EPRFIEAL
+791 VPRFIESL

-813 YRSEEDKVKWR
+813 YRSEEDKLKWR
-824 KADPIVGFEH
+824 KADPIVAFEH
-834 ELEKSSLADEEYFKN
+834 ELEKSGLADEEYFKSVRQEVDAEVRGVIQFADDSPEPN
-849 VRVEIDNEVKDIIQY
+849 VGDLYRYTYAGEWDNRPELRVE
-864 ADESPDPKTEDLYK
+864 
-878 YVYAGQWDNDP
+878 
-889 ALRAER
+889 R